1 LFEKIK
7 VFLKNQKH
15 EPNIVELTHLC
26 IMHKVHTSFGT
37 KPTKDFFPKK
47 GPKVAIFQ
55 GKKFEV
61 IILKQ

>member
-1 LFEKIK
+1 
-7 VFLKNQKH
+7 
-15 EPNIVELTHLC
+15 
-26 IMHKVHTSFGT
+26 MHKVHTSFGT